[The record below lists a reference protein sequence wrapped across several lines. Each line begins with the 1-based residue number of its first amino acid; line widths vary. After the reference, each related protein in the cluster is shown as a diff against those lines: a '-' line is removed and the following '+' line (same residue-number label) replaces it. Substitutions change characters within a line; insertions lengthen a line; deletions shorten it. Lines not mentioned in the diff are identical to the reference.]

1 MSYQKLQGYQALEV
15 IASDKADIPYP
26 SIAATGIIT
35 SVVTDKLKDTAA
47 TFVTDN
53 VNIGDIV
60 YNVSTLK
67 AATVT
72 LVEDEETLV
81 LNSDIM
87 NASSEKYAV
96 YNASTYKNYQDAN
109 NGCVLYLGDADGDLR
124 VTTITGNIVNF
135 KGLKAGTFF
144 PVQVKR
150 VHLTGTTLTNVI
162 ALW

>member
-1 MSYQKLQGYQALEV
+1 MSYQKLQGYQALAV
-15 IASDKADIPYP
+15 YNSDKADIPYP
-26 SIAATGIIT
+26 SVAAKGAST
-35 SVVTDKLKDTAA
+35 STVTDKLKDTGA
-47 TFVTDN
+47 TFVTNN

-60 YNVSTLK
+60 YNTTDGT

-81 LNSDIM
+81 LNNNIM
-87 NASSEKYAV
+87 ASGENYMV

-109 NGCVLYLGDADGDLR
+109 NGCVLYLGDADGDLK
-124 VTTITGNIVNF
+124 VTTITGNVVEF

-150 VHLTGTTLTNVI
+150 VHKTGTTLTNIV